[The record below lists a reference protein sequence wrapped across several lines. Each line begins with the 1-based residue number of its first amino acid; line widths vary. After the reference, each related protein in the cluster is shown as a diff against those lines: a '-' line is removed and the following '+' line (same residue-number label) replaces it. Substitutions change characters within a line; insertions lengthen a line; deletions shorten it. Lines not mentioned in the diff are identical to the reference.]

1 MELITLIIAFLI
13 GTVMGLTGA
22 GGSILA
28 VPVFT
33 YLLRLDII
41 TATGHSLFVVGITS
55 LTGAIKNIIQG
66 NIELKPALYFS
77 IPSLVTVIV
86 TRGTIVPLIPDVIFG
101 NDNLVIEKQSLLLGL
116 FAILIFYA
124 AYSMLKKKP
133 EQEIKTQFD
142 IKRLALQGA
151 LLGIIMGLLGAG
163 GGFMVIPVLV
173 LIAGMEMKKAIGTS
187 LMIISVNALSGFIAG
202 ASGLENIDWMFLL
215 KFTVLMV
222 AGIFTGGYLTSKI
235 DSNKLKKGFAWFI
248 TGVGAWILI
257 KEFLSI

>member
-1 MELITLIIAFLI
+1 MELITLVIAFLI
-13 GTVMGLTGA
+13 GAVMGLTGA

-41 TATGHSLFVVGITS
+41 TATGYSLFVVGMTS
-55 LTGAIKNIIQG
+55 LVGAIKNIIQG

-86 TRGTIVPLIPDVIFG
+86 TRGTIVPLIPDEIFS
-101 NDNLVIEKQSLLLGL
+101 NDNLVIAKQTLLLGL
-116 FAILIFYA
+116 FAFLIFYA

-133 EQEIKTQFD
+133 EQENKPVFD
-142 IKRLALQGA
+142 VKRLALQGA

-163 GGFMVIPVLV
+163 GGFMVVPVLV
-173 LIAGMEMKKAIGTS
+173 LVAGMDMKKAIGTS

-202 ASGLENIDWMFLL
+202 ASGLQNIDWMFLL

-222 AGIFTGGYLTSKI
+222 AGILTGGYLTSKI
-235 DSNKLKKGFAWFI
+235 DSQKLKTGFAWFI
-248 TGVGAWILI
+248 TGVGAYILI

>member
-1 MELITLIIAFLI
+1 MELITFVIAFLI
-13 GTVMGLTGA
+13 GAVMGLTGA

-41 TATGHSLFVVGITS
+41 TATGYSLFVVGITS
-55 LTGAIKNIIQG
+55 LVGAIKNVVQK

-77 IPSLVTVIV
+77 IPSLTTVIV
-86 TRGTIVPLIPDVIFG
+86 TRGTIVPLIPDEIFSS
-101 NDNLVIEKQSLLLGL
+101 DSLVIGKQTLLLGL
-116 FAILIFYA
+116 FAFLIFYA
-124 AYSMLKKKP
+124 AYSMLKKKKV
-133 EQEIKTQFD
+133 QEIKPVFD

-151 LLGIIMGLLGAG
+151 VLGVIMGLLGAG
-163 GGFMVIPVLV
+163 GGFMVVPVLV

-202 ASGLENIDWMFLL
+202 ASGLENIDWIFLV

-222 AGIFTGGYLTSKI
+222 AGILTGGYLTSKI
-235 DSNKLKKGFAWFI
+235 DSQKLKTGFAWFI
-248 TGVGAWILI
+248 TGVGAYILV
-257 KEFLSI
+257 KEFLSL